1 MKGVKEIKD
10 MFGERAKQPFRQTYA

>member
-1 MKGVKEIKD
+1 MKGVKGIKG